1 VSARGSQGENP
12 LKSARHG
19 AGHGL
24 IDCNMRHVRAIIAVS
39 LMVAATGLALEGE
52 AIAMKLES
60 SAFTNEGMV
69 PAKYTCDGNDVSP
82 PLTWSGVP
90 GGTKSLALIADDPD
104 APMGEWVHWVVWNI
118 PPSITALTE
127 NISADRRLDDGMRQ
141 GINDFKRAGY
151 GGPCP
156 PGGTHRYYFKLYAL
170 DADINLGER
179 AGKSELENAM
189 KGHVLAEAQLM
200 GRYARK

>member
-1 VSARGSQGENP
+1 
-12 LKSARHG
+12 
-19 AGHGL
+19 
-24 IDCNMRHVRAIIAVS
+24 MRHVRAIIVLS
-39 LMVAATGLALEGE
+39 VMVVATGLALEGE

-60 SAFTNEGMV
+60 SAFTNEGKV

-82 PLTWSGVP
+82 PLTWSGAP
-90 GGTKSLALIADDPD
+90 GGTKSFALIADDPD
-104 APMGEWVHWVVWNI
+104 APMGMWVHWVVWNI
-118 PPSITALTE
+118 PPSITKLAE
-127 NISADRRLDDGMRQ
+127 NIPTDRRLDDGMRQ

-156 PGGTHRYYFKLYAL
+156 PGGEHRYYFKLYAL
-170 DADINLGER
+170 DTEVGLEER
-179 AGKSELENAM
+179 AGKGELENAM